1 MRRLPR
7 TAINL
12 GTVAC
17 VLGLGAAHAA
27 AHGYSLTASSRFA
40 WSVGYVAALALA
52 AYGFG
57 LPEVTR
63 TRRHAVL
70 AALGA
75 TATAAAAI
83 SVVQLFVGDAL
94 LPRAVVFGA
103 ALVLVPWYVL
113 CARVAGDA
121 RSRAEDRE
129 RVVLVG
135 DADEVDRLRAELDRA
150 PERHAVV
157 VASVTPEE
165 VALVDPPRVPLVE
178 VAGAM
183 SATLVVLSRRAQSD
197 EDVVLQTA
205 RLHEGGIRVRTLS
218 LFYEQWLG
226 KLPVA
231 ELERVS
237 LLFDVGEVHAAHY
250 AQAKRLFD
258 LALAAVGAVALALVT
273 PVIVVANTVANQGPL
288 LYRQPRVGRDGAVFS
303 ILKFR
308 TMRAGGASSDP
319 TAEDDP
325 RVTPFGRLLRRS
337 HVDELPQVL
346 NILRGELSVVGPRP
360 EQPHLVAELSA
371 KLPFYR
377 LRHLV
382 RPGLTGWAQVK
393 YRYAGTDVEALEKLQ
408 YEFFYL
414 RRQSLALDA
423 RIVGRTVRS
432 VMGRDGR

>member
-7 TAINL
+7 SAINL

-17 VLGLGAAHAA
+17 VLGLGGAHAA
-27 AHGYSLTASSRFA
+27 AHGYSMTASSRFA
-40 WSVGYVAALALA
+40 WSIGYIAALALA

-57 LPEVTR
+57 LPELTR
-63 TRRHAVL
+63 TRRHAAL
-70 AALGA
+70 AAIGA

-94 LPRAVVFGA
+94 LPRAVVFGS

-113 CARVAGDA
+113 CARVAGDT

-157 VASVTPEE
+157 VASVTPED
-165 VALVDPPRVPLVE
+165 VALVDPPSVPLVE
-178 VAGAM
+178 VADVT

-205 RLHEGGIRVRTLS
+205 RLHEGGVRVRTLS

-237 LLFDVGEVHAAHY
+237 LLFDVGEVHAPHY

-258 LALAAVGAVALALVT
+258 LALAAAGSVVLALLT
-273 PVIVVANTVANQGPL
+273 PMIVVANAVANRGPL

-308 TMRAGGASSDP
+308 TMRAGGTKDP

-325 RVTPFGRLLRRS
+325 RVTPFGRALRRS
-337 HVDELPQVL
+337 HLDELPQVL

-414 RRQSLALDA
+414 RRQSLSLDA

-432 VMGRDGR
+432 VMRRDGR